1 MDAYDTMCCFRSAN
15 NDSFPKVLYELNTL
29 CNLKCPFC
37 HARPH
42 TNQGQKFSEIIFNL
56 SLLKK
61 WGIKDIVFSGGEPLL
76 RQDIGKILEASAAMG
91 FNVDLCTNGTL
102 VSKETAKLL
111 KEFLSEISISL
122 NSANP
127 ETHNYICGEP
137 TAFKRTIEGIDHLIN
152 VGMEVHAIM
161 VICDKTCPDIKE
173 TLHLFNRL
181 NLQSVTLLG
190 MLPYAGMKAPFVI
203 SSSTADDFRKEL
215 PALKEMFRGLIINT
229 KGLVSEKITRETCNA
244 GKTIIG
250 IDADGKLLPC
260 IAVQNRTKARPLH
273 LYREYSTWRQVR
285 DQLAYPVETLCKNRG

>member
-1 MDAYDTMCCFRSAN
+1 MNAYDTMCCFRSAH

-42 TNQGQKFSEIIFNL
+42 TNQGQKLDEIIFNL

-76 RQDIGKILEASAAMG
+76 RRDISKILEASTSMG
-91 FNVDLCTNGTL
+91 FSVDLCTNGTL
-102 VSKETAKLL
+102 VNKKTAKLL

-137 TAFKRTIEGIDHLIN
+137 RAFERTVEGIDHLIN
-152 VGMEVHAIM
+152 EGLEVHAIM
-161 VICDKTCPDIKE
+161 VICDKTYPDIRD
-173 TLHLFNRL
+173 TLALFSRL
-181 NLQSVTLLG
+181 NLQSVTLLA
-190 MLPYAGMKAPFVI
+190 MLPYAGMKPPFII
-203 SSSTADDFRKEL
+203 SRSTAASLRKEL
-215 PALKEMFRGLIINT
+215 PELREMFRGLIINS
-229 KGLVSEKITRETCNA
+229 KGLVSEKITGETCNA

-250 IDADGKLLPC
+250 IEADGKLLPC
-260 IAVQNRTKARPLH
+260 IAVQNRTKARPLR
-273 LYREYSTWRQVR
+273 LYHEYSTWHQVR
-285 DQLAYPVETLCKNRG
+285 DQLAYPVETLCKNR